1 MEKKQEFAE
10 ILAVISNNLIPPPKG
25 RTLMSLV

>member
-25 RTLMSLV
+25 RTALGML